1 MQYLPLT
8 WLPEWLIDL
17 AHEEIVVVID
27 CTDCVASAI
36 LSIEEL
42 QEYCMYILYT
52 KLSMRKYVSQM
63 RSYRTIWFYA

>member
-42 QEYCMYILYT
+42 QEYCTYCT
-52 KLSMRKYVSQM
+52 Q
-63 RSYRTIWFYA
+63 SYR